1 VFPHISCPAG
11 AWERGT
17 SNTSGGE
24 EEVPARSEEALT
36 TVGLARPNSKITL
49 LMTYYCK
56 FTTFYSTVND
66 KCQFLNV
73 TFAFVKARY
82 WNLPIY
88 QWTPHIQNSNQSSTS
103 NKMSWLAMCIRWF
116 VRLRIT
122 KLYRIYVYLC
132 SMKSVK
138 SVKFWRENPA
148 NEHSMSSG
156 KFWPQMQKI
165 REIRSSQFIVDCI
178 ITTTN
183 LTCLLSVYLRYKNK
197 ALQIVYTA
205 MGLSR
210 VDV

>member
-1 VFPHISCPAG
+1 LGPF
-11 AWERGT
+11 
-17 SNTSGGE
+17 
-24 EEVPARSEEALT
+24 AL
-36 TVGLARPNSKITL
+36 PK
-49 LMTYYCK
+49 
-56 FTTFYSTVND
+56 
-66 KCQFLNV
+66 Q
-73 TFAFVKARY
+73 
-82 WNLPIY
+82 
-88 QWTPHIQNSNQSSTS
+88 Q
-103 NKMSWLAMCIRWF
+103 IRWF

-122 KLYRIYVYLC
+122 KLQYIVLRTYVYLC

-156 KFWPQMQKI
+156 KFRLQKI
-165 REIRSSQFIVDCI
+165 REIRFSQLITDCC
-178 ITTTN
+178 ITTNN